1 MTTAHIGAHWGPR
14 PQPVDD
20 AVEKLQR
27 LLTALADINECFT
40 GWRDQAFSKKKAL
53 AAPIVT
59 GRRDDLRGRL
69 LGGLRPTGEHTA
81 DAIEGGGTSLS
92 WWTAADDEAAA
103 AVLAVRLGITTP
115 KMGFNAVTLQ
125 LPDSGKVP
133 GLYTPETG
141 QRLVTTIIDIFQPD
155 RANWLTR
162 ELERLQ
168 KEPDRPQPDGSV
180 AIGRIVGL
188 PAGWA
193 TFLRDGEG
201 AGFDRAALPSTAQV
215 ERVGDGTLVTLDG
228 DPANPTAND
237 VLGVRAA
244 MGYEVAAADDQA
256 VQAPASSPLS
266 ATPGSASASGAPE
279 AEVREPERPT
289 ATTKHSQPMPVEQPK
304 PRDE

>member
-14 PQPVDD
+14 AQPVDD
-20 AVEKLQR
+20 AVQKLQR

-53 AAPIVT
+53 TTPVITDRA
-59 GRRDDLRGRL
+59 DDLRSRL
-69 LGGLRPTGEHTA
+69 LGGLRSTGVHTA

-92 WWTAADDEAAA
+92 WWNAADDEAAA
-103 AVLAVRLGITTP
+103 AVLAVRLGITTA

-141 QRLVTTIIDIFQPD
+141 RRLVTTIIDIFQPD

-193 TFLRDGEG
+193 TFLRDGED
-201 AGFDRAALPSTAQV
+201 AGFDRAALPSTAHV

-228 DPANPTAND
+228 DPANPAVND

-244 MGYEVAAADDQA
+244 MGYETAA
-256 VQAPASSPLS
+256 PPLS
-266 ATPGSASASGAPE
+266 ASSAGASASGAPD
-279 AEVREPERPT
+279 ADVREPEKPT
-289 ATTKHSQPMPVEQPK
+289 ATTERPQPLSSK
-304 PRDE
+304 PPQRPDG